1 VFVAQQ
7 LAVVIPVYNEAAC
20 IRRVVESWLC
30 VLGEQG
36 IDFRII
42 VIDDG
47 SSDRTAEE
55 LDAFASAS
63 CLDIIHKANS
73 GHGPSILLG
82 YSEAASQAEWVFQC
96 DGDGEIDACFF
107 PAMWEAR
114 DNCDAVMGIRR
125 YRRQALARS
134 FISSCSRFVV
144 HALCGG
150 AVEDVNVPWRLIR
163 ARVLS
168 LFLPEI
174 PEGTFAPN
182 IIISGMLSLGGFC
195 VENVPVE
202 HKPRS
207 TGAGSLGGW
216 RLWRSAI
223 KSFGQTL
230 SWRVGIGMRL
240 QTLPWAKRYTA
251 NR

>member
-1 VFVAQQ
+1 VTLQ
-7 LAVVIPVYNEAAC
+7 LAVVMPVYNEAAC
-20 IRRVVESWLC
+20 IRRVVESWLS
-30 VLGEQG
+30 VLGEHG
-36 IDFRII
+36 IDFRLI
-42 VIDDG
+42 VINDG

-55 LDAFASAS
+55 LDALPPAA
-63 CLDIIHKANS
+63 CLDIIHKTNS

-82 YSEAASQAEWVFQC
+82 YRKAASQAEWVFQC
-96 DGDGEIDACFF
+96 DSDGEIDACFF

-114 DNCDAVMGIRR
+114 DDFDALMGIRR
-125 YRRQALARS
+125 DRGQSLARR
-134 FISSCSRFVV
+134 FITRCSRFVV
-144 HALCGG
+144 HASCGG

-163 ARVLS
+163 ARMLS
-168 LFLPEI
+168 VFLPEI

-182 IIISGMLSLGGFC
+182 IIMSGMLALGGYR

-202 HKPRS
+202 YKPRS
-207 TGAGSLGGW
+207 TGVGSLGGW

-230 SWRVGIGMRL
+230 SWRVRIGMRL
-240 QTLPWAKRYTA
+240 QPLPWAKRYKA